1 MYHNDKWLSSQAPPC
16 KATRKGKVTLDCSPL
31 NKHIRG
37 KDSDKAAVK
46 AAKMCKIEDVNEC
59 VRA

>member
-1 MYHNDKWLSSQAPPC
+1 M
-16 KATRKGKVTLDCSPL
+16 TLDRSPL
-31 NKHIRG
+31 TKHIRG
-37 KDSDKAAVK
+37 KDSDKAAGK

>member
-1 MYHNDKWLSSQAPPC
+1 M
-16 KATRKGKVTLDCSPL
+16 TLDCSPL